1 MSIKLRQP
9 RVGEPAPD
17 FTLPAAG
24 GGQVTLG
31 ELAKP
36 AALVFLRHLA

>member
-1 MSIKLRQP
+1 MPLHLP

-17 FTLPAAG
+17 FTLPDLDG
-24 GGQVTLG
+24 TQVWLA

-36 AALVFLRHLA
+36 IALVFLRHLG